1 MAEVRQLLNR
11 MEAGMICRRR
21 EGREEGESKIGG
33 QIIRYDD
40 KFIQVLIKFSFLLET
55 TLLEA

>member
-1 MAEVRQLLNR
+1 MQKE
-11 MEAGMICRRR
+11 
-21 EGREEGESKIGG
+21 EGWGGGGRGGGESKIGR